1 MTRAI
6 LTLAMLAAAALM
18 ATGCGGSSASSG
30 VAHLGSDTSSSADPG
45 GGSPPPERENSAS
58 AQRKMIAFSQCMRS
72 HGVPEFPEPSEGRLI
87 VHNSSHNGRAT
98 GFNPESAQFQAAQK
112 ACAKLAPNGGKPPS
126 PAEQARAQEKA
137 LKFSQCM
144 RAHGVP
150 SFPDPEFSH
159 GGGAV
164 RIHIGSARKGG
175 PSGIDPNSPE
185 FQTAQKACQSIMGGP
200 KGFPGAAG
208 GPQGAPGPG
217 AVAVA
222 P

>member
-6 LTLAMLAAAALM
+6 LTPAVLAVTALLV
-18 ATGCGGSSASSG
+18 AGCGGSASSPG
-30 VAHLGSDTSSSADPG
+30 VAHLGSNTSNSADPG
-45 GGSPPPERENSAS
+45 GGSPSPERESSAS
-58 AQRKMIAFSQCMRS
+58 AQQKMIAFSQCMRS
-72 HGVPEFPEPSEGRLI
+72 HGVPEFPEPSEGHLI
-87 VHNSSHNGRAT
+87 VHNSNHNGHVT
-98 GFNPESAQFQAAQK
+98 GINPESAQFQAAQK

-126 PAEQARAQEKA
+126 PAEQAKAQEKA

-150 SFPDPEFSH
+150 SFPDPELFH

-164 RIHIGSARKGG
+164 RIRIGSARKGG

-185 FQTAQKACQSIMGGP
+185 LQTAQKACQSIMGGP

-208 GPQGAPGPG
+208 GPKGAPGPG